1 MKERRHAGATH
12 SFRLTPAAAAI
23 VNSINHP
30 RRLGGKSAK
39 VSEAIE
45 AYFGKRLDT
54 GHEQPSYEQLL
65 QNISGLQN
73 VIQGLHIDIEALKE
87 RNELYRFNSD
97 DLHEL
102 WSYIDIEA
110 LKEGNAS
117 SKVKDELHQFTS
129 TGQIADNEVDNSVPT
144 PRGWKRFFGF
154 FKRN

>member
-1 MKERRHAGATH
+1 MNELYILQKKDRENKDLPRKKSFFMWVYEMKERRHAGATH

-30 RRLGGKSAK
+30 RRLGGKSKK
-39 VSEAIE
+39 VSDAIE
-45 AYFGKRLDT
+45 AYFGKRLDK

-73 VIQGLHIDIEALKE
+73 VITGLTIDIEALK
-87 RNELYRFNSD
+87 
-97 DLHEL
+97 
-102 WSYIDIEA
+102 
-110 LKEGNAS
+110 S
-117 SKVKDELHQFTS
+117 SKMKDKLHQFTS
-129 TGQIADNEVDNSVPT
+129 TGQIADHEVDNSVPT